1 MQKRMDVK
9 IHTQW
14 CLTCIALTVA
24 VIYMYTYQRRMTM
37 LDLIC
42 NKCVTVYSDDDLELL
57 RDNDGF
63 FKGCGVCKTDAYLM
77 DLKETNNDYT

>member
-1 MQKRMDVK
+1 MF
-9 IHTQW
+9 
-14 CLTCIALTVA
+14 
-24 VIYMYTYQRRMTM
+24 
-37 LDLIC
+37 DLIC

-77 DLKETNNDYT
+77 DLKENDNDDAWKDK